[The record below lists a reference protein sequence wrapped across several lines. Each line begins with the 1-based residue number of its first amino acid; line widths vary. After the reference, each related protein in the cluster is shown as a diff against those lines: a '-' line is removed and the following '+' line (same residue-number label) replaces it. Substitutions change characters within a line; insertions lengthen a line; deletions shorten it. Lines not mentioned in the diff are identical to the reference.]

1 MSEWFSFFFF
11 FVLVCATKEKTELSR
26 MSIKISFEKITP
38 ICLSEYKCWDVCL
51 CIWKGREKKQAKE
64 SEVQMLR
71 WLKRELVKNS

>member
-1 MSEWFSFFFF
+1 
-11 FVLVCATKEKTELSR
+11 

-51 CIWKGREKKQAKE
+51 CIWKGREKEQAKE

-71 WLKRELVKNS
+71 WLRRELVKNS